1 VKVAYLFPGQGA
13 QYVGMGKALHDASP
27 EARRCFESANQVLGF
42 DLARLCFEGP
52 EQELTSTANS
62 QPAILTVSVA
72 ALWALEAQ
80 AARGGLALEPVV
92 AAGLSLGEYS
102 ALVAAGALT
111 FEDAVRVVRRR
122 GELME
127 AASRQQPGTMCSVMG
142 LAIEQVEAACRQ
154 AGAEVANLNAPGQ
167 VVISGRKDAV
177 VAAAEAAKQAGG
189 KAIMLDV
196 SGAFHSSLMAPAAKG
211 LDEVLAATAIRPTQF
226 PVLANVDA
234 QPHADP
240 MQIRQKLV
248 RQLTSPTLWEQS
260 MRALVQRG
268 VTQYLEIGPG
278 KVLRGLFRRID
289 AAAVVTGIE
298 ASEDLER
305 LGAQLRET
313 HAQR

>member
-27 EARRCFESANQVLGF
+27 EARRCFETANQVLGF

-52 EQELTSTANS
+52 ERELTSTANS

-72 ALWALEAQ
+72 ALRALEA
-80 AARGGLALEPVV
+80 RGGVALEPVA

-102 ALVAAGALT
+102 ALVAAGALA

-167 VVISGRKDAV
+167 VVISGRKEAV

-211 LDEVLAATAIRPTQF
+211 LDEVLAATAMQPTRYA
-226 PVLANVDA
+226 VLANVDA

-240 MQIRQKLV
+240 AQIRQRLV

-289 AAAVVTGIE
+289 AAATVTGIE
-298 ASEDLER
+298 APEDLER
-305 LGAQLRET
+305 LGDQLRE
-313 HAQR
+313 AYAPR

>member
-1 VKVAYLFPGQGA
+1 MKVAYLFPGQGA

-27 EARRCFESANQVLGF
+27 EARRCFETANQVLGF

-52 EQELTSTANS
+52 ERELTSTANS

-72 ALWALEAQ
+72 ALRALEA
-80 AARGGLALEPVV
+80 RGGVALEPVA

-102 ALVAAGALT
+102 ALVAAGALA

-167 VVISGRKDAV
+167 VVISGRKEAV

-211 LDEVLAATAIRPTQF
+211 LDEVLAATAMQPTRYA
-226 PVLANVDA
+226 VLANVDA

-240 MQIRQKLV
+240 AQIRQRLV

-289 AAAVVTGIE
+289 AAATVTGIE
-298 ASEDLER
+298 APEDLER
-305 LGAQLRET
+305 LGDQLRE
-313 HAQR
+313 AYAPR